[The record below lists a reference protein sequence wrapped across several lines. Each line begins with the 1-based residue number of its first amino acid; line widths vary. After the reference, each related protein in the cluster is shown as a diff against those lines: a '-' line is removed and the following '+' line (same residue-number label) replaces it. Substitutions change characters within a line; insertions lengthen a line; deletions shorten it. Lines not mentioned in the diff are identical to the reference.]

1 MARNYK
7 NSITNDNKIKVFLS
21 RPNPFLPNQQEF
33 IDRFREELLKHDI
46 ETITLVADDYDLTDS
61 MNYLKGMIKQ
71 CYGMVIIG
79 FMQIFIEKGYKKKG
93 GTPNPSF
100 FFPNEIDLSGQ
111 ALTSPFCHIEGT
123 MGLLNDLPLLII
135 NEEGVREEGIIAGGK
150 FCYKTDPFSLDNIDC
165 FFNQKIIEK
174 QISVWLG
181 KVNENY
187 LFLNLKKV

>member
-1 MARNYK
+1 MAKNYK

-79 FMQIFIEKGYKKKG
+79 FKQIFIENGYKKKG

>member
-1 MARNYK
+1 MAKNYK

-79 FMQIFIEKGYKKKG
+79 FKQIFIEKGYKKKG